1 MAFLASLRAPMITTW
16 PCLTE
21 AAHLLRKAGGWPYV
35 VKLWTL
41 FDLGVLRLHVAG
53 EAEWQRVRELMATYR
68 DIPCDLADAPLI
80 AASETLGHREVF
92 TRDGHFYAYRRQ
104 DGSAFIVRL

>member
-1 MAFLASLRAPMITTW
+1 MLITW

-35 VKLWTL
+35 AKLWTL
-41 FDLGVLRLHVAG
+41 FDVGVLRLHLSS
-53 EAEWQRVRELMATYR
+53 EAKLQRVRDLMATYR
-68 DIPCDLADAPLI
+68 DIPCDLADASLI
-80 AASETLGHREVF
+80 AASETLGRQEIF

-104 DGSAFIVRL
+104 DGSTFIVRP